1 MDFRIPAKNFAGK
14 ILAFLYR
21 HIRVANFF
29 DKNSIYIA
37 QNRISFAINICRK
50 ELDFLQG
57 EFFMT
62 ESTRKT
68 KSWDELTFADNFL
81 WLNHRFRRDSLK
93 THLVSFTGFAVAPY
107 LQNT

>member
-1 MDFRIPAKNFAGK
+1 MTKRPFAERSRSEHKTAGPIFHSLK
-14 ILAFLYR
+14 IYF
-21 HIRVANFF
+21 
-29 DKNSIYIA
+29 
-37 QNRISFAINICRK
+37 QK
-50 ELDFLQG
+50 ES
-57 EFFMT
+57 FMT
-62 ESTRKT
+62 ENIKRT